1 MIRKISVLSVALLL
15 TACASHPQS
24 APQVAAAAAT
34 GSTATATAQASQ
46 VLRATLKNGLKVVIV
61 KNRLAPVVTTEMNYL
76 VGSNQTP
83 AGFPG
88 TAHALEHTMFRGSP
102 GLSSDQ
108 LMNITSA
115 MGGYANA
122 DTQQTITQYYFTVPA
137 EDLDVALHIASIRM
151 RGLDATEKDWDKE
164 RGAIEQEVAR
174 DLSSPTYL
182 FYQQLLAAMYKGTPY
197 AHDALGT
204 RPSFDKTTAKD
215 LKKFYDTWYAPNNAI
230 LVIVGDVEPQ
240 QALVQ
245 VRKLFADIPARQL
258 PERTPIKLGTVQ
270 TKTLNLPT
278 DLPYGLTLTS
288 FRMPG
293 YQSPDYAAGVILS
306 DVLASQ
312 RGDLYALVPEGK
324 ALYAGF
330 QGNSLPDTG
339 LGFAIGVFP
348 KGGDSA
354 ALTKEIQTRLQQTV
368 QKGVPADLVEA
379 AKKSEIA
386 AFEFQKN
393 SVSGLAN
400 AWSDALALQGRQA
413 PDDLVVALN
422 KVTVA
427 DVNRVAKQYLNQEH
441 AITAILTPESSGKPV
456 ASKGFGGAENF
467 GTGSSKPVP
476 LPEWAGTALSRL
488 SVPKAAT
495 APVVSTL
502 PNGIKLIVQ
511 PEQVSD
517 TVSVYGGIRNQ
528 ADLQTPKDQEGV
540 SSVLNGL
547 FAYGSAN
554 LNRVQ
559 LVTALDDIAASADFG
574 TSFSLKT
581 PAAQFDR
588 GLQILADVEL
598 HPAFPAQAFKV
609 VQMQTARAQAG
620 ELQSPGYLF
629 QRAFQKALLPAGDPV
644 LREATPQ
651 SIMSLKRDDVT
662 RYYQQVLRPDMT
674 SIVVIGKITP
684 AAAKAAV
691 EKYFGAWKAEGAK
704 PDVDLPPV
712 PANKAAKAVVPD
724 KSRVQDEVGLSETVA
739 VNIHSPDR
747 FALELGNEVLS
758 GGLFANRLYQDLR
771 VKSGLVYNVSSDF
784 SLTRTRGQFTVQY
797 GSDPDKV
804 SRASALVV
812 ENLKAMQKAPVTAD
826 ELNRAKA
833 SLLRQIPLRESSIGS
848 IGNSLLKYSMDGL
861 PLDEPQVAARHYLG
875 LGAEDVQAAYRKWLH
890 PADLVQIVLGP
901 NPQ

>member
-1 MIRKISVLSVALLL
+1 MMSMFRKAAVMLLAVMPAFSISF
-15 TACASHPQS
+15 TAS
-24 APQVAAAAAT
+24 AADKPD
-34 GSTATATAQASQ
+34 

-61 KNRLAPVVTTEMNYL
+61 KNTLAPVVTTEMNYL
-76 VGSNQTP
+76 VGSNEAP

-108 LMNITSA
+108 LMNITAA

-122 DTQQTITQYYFTVPA
+122 DTQQTLTQYFFTVPA
-137 EDLDVALHIASIRM
+137 EDLGVALHIASIRM
-151 RGLDATEKDWDKE
+151 RGIDATQKGWEKE

-182 FYQQLLAAMYKGTPY
+182 FYKQLLAAMFKGTPY

-230 LVIVGDVEPQ
+230 LVIVGDVDPK
-240 QALVQ
+240 QALKQ
-245 VRKLFADIPARQL
+245 VETLFADIPAKQL
-258 PERTPIKLGTVQ
+258 PKRTPIKLGKVKAQ
-270 TKTLNLPT
+270 TLTLPT

-293 YQSPDYAAGVILS
+293 YKSPDYAAGVILA
-306 DVLASQ
+306 DVLGSQ
-312 RGDLYALVPEGK
+312 RGNLYALVPEGK

-330 QGNSLPDTG
+330 QGNAMPDAG

-354 ALTKEIQTRLQQTV
+354 ALTKEIQARLQQTV
-368 QKGVPADLVEA
+368 KQGVAADLVA
-379 AKKSEIA
+379 ASKKSEIA
-386 AFEFQKN
+386 SFEFEKN

-400 AWSDALALQGRQA
+400 AWSSALTLQGRQA
-413 PDDLVVALN
+413 PEDLVAALD

-427 DVNRVAKQYLNQEH
+427 DVNRVAKEYLNQDH

-456 ASKGFGGAENF
+456 AGKGFGGAESF
-467 GTGSSKPVP
+467 GSGTSKPVS
-476 LPEWAGTALSRL
+476 LPDWAKTALSRL
-488 SVPKAAT
+488 GVPKAAA
-495 APVVSTL
+495 APVVSVL
-502 PNGIKLIVQ
+502 PNGIKLIVRS
-511 PEQVSD
+511 ENVSD
-517 TVSVYGGIRNQ
+517 TVSVFGEIRNQ
-528 ADLQTPKDQEGV
+528 ADLQQPKGQEGV
-540 SSVLNGL
+540 SGVLNGL
-547 FAYGSAN
+547 FEYGSPD

-581 PAAQFDR
+581 PAAQFTR
-588 GLQILADVEL
+588 GLQLLADVEL
-598 HPAFPAQAFKV
+598 HPALPAQAFKV

-620 ELQSPGYLF
+620 QLQSPGYLF
-629 QRAFQKALLPAGDPV
+629 ERAFDQALLPKGDPA

-651 SIMSLKRDDVT
+651 SIMQLKLDDVQH
-662 RYYQQVLRPDMT
+662 YYQQVFRPDMAT
-674 SIVVIGKITP
+674 IVVIGKITP
-684 AAAKAAV
+684 DEAKAAV
-691 EKYFGAWKAEGAK
+691 AKYFGDWKATGPK
-704 PDVDLPPV
+704 PDVDLPAV
-712 PANKAAKAVVPD
+712 AANKAAKSVVPD
-724 KSRVQDEVGLSETVA
+724 RSRVQDSVGLSEMVG
-739 VNIHSPDR
+739 VNLHSEDR
-747 FALELGNEVLS
+747 FALKLGNEVLS

-771 VKSGLVYNVSSDF
+771 VKSGLVYNVSSSFDL
-784 SLTRTRGQFTVQY
+784 SRTRGQFTVRY

-804 SRASALVV
+804 SQASALVV
-812 ENLKAMQKAPVTAD
+812 KNLVAMQQAPVTED

-833 SLLRQIPLRESSIGS
+833 SLLRQIPLNESSIGS
-848 IGNSLLKYSMDGL
+848 IGNGLLYYATKGL
-861 PLDEPQVAARHYLG
+861 PLDEPQVAAKHYLA
-875 LGAEDVQAAYRKWLH
+875 LSAKDVQAAYKQWLR
-890 PADLVQIVLGP
+890 PADLVQVVQGP

>member
-1 MIRKISVLSVALLL
+1 MKFAIRKAVVLLL
-15 TACASHPQS
+15 TVLPAVLVS
-24 APQVAAAAAT
+24 AAAGAADKPD
-34 GSTATATAQASQ
+34 
-46 VLRATLKNGLKVVIV
+46 VLRATLKNGLRVVIV
-61 KNRLAPVVTTEMNYL
+61 KNTLAPVVTTEVNYL
-76 VGSNQTP
+76 VGSNETP

-108 LMNITSA
+108 LMNITAA

-137 EDLDVALHIASIRM
+137 EDMNLALHIASIRM
-151 RGLDATEKDWDKE
+151 RGIDANEQDWDKE

-182 FYQQLLAAMYKGTPY
+182 FYKQLLAAMFKGTPY

-230 LVIVGDVEPQ
+230 LVIVGDVEPK
-240 QALVQ
+240 QALQQ
-245 VRKLFADIPARQL
+245 VENLFADIPAKQL
-258 PERTPIKLGTVQ
+258 PKRTPIKLGTVKAQ
-270 TKTLNLPT
+270 TLNLPT

-293 YQSPDYAAGVILS
+293 YKDPDYAAGVILA

-312 RGDLYALVPEGK
+312 RGNLYALVPEGK

-330 QGNSLPDTG
+330 QANAMPDAG

-354 ALTKEIQTRLQQTV
+354 ALTREVQNRIQQEVKQ
-368 QKGVPADLVEA
+368 GVPAELVAA

-386 AFEFQKN
+386 SFEFEKN

-400 AWSDALALQGRQA
+400 AWSNALTLQGREA
-413 PDDLVVALN
+413 PDDLVAALG

-427 DVNRVAKQYLNQEH
+427 DVNRVAKEYLNQDH

-456 ASKGFGGAENF
+456 AGKGFGGAESF
-467 GTGSSKPVP
+467 GTGTSKPVP
-476 LPEWAGTALSRL
+476 LPDWAKAALSRL
-488 SVPKAAT
+488 SMPKAAPSPT
-495 APVVSTL
+495 VSIFA
-502 PNGIKLIVQ
+502 NGIKLIVRS
-511 PEQVSD
+511 ENVSD
-517 TVSVYGGIRNQ
+517 TVSVFGGIRTEPDMQ
-528 ADLQTPKDQEGV
+528 QPKGQDGV
-540 SSVLNGL
+540 AGVLNGL
-547 FAYGSAN
+547 FEYGSPD

-574 TSFSLKT
+574 TSFSVRT
-581 PAAQFDR
+581 PAAQFAR
-588 GLQILADVEL
+588 AVQILADVEL
-598 HPAFPAQAFKV
+598 NPSLPAQAFKV

-620 ELQSPGYLF
+620 QLQSPGYLF
-629 QRAFQKALLPAGDPV
+629 ERAFDKALLPAGDPS

-651 SIMSLKRDDVT
+651 SIMKLTLGDVQH
-662 RYYQQVLRPDMT
+662 YYQRTFRPDMT
-674 SIVVIGKITP
+674 TIVVIGKVTP
-684 AAAKAAV
+684 AAARAVV
-691 EKYFGAWKAEGAK
+691 EKYFAGWKAQGPR
-704 PDVDLPPV
+704 PDVDLPAV

-724 KSRVQDEVGLSETVA
+724 KSRVQDSVGLSEMIG
-739 VNIHSPDR
+739 VNLHSEDR
-747 FALELGNEVLS
+747 FALKLGNEVLS

-771 VKSGLVYNVSSDF
+771 VKSGLVYNVSSRFDL
-784 SLTRTRGQFTVQY
+784 SRTRGQFTVRY

-812 ENLKAMQKAPVTAD
+812 KNLKAMQQAPVTAD

-833 SLLRQIPLRESSIGS
+833 SLLRQLPLNESSVGN
-848 IGNSLLKYSMDGL
+848 IGNSLLYYATNGL
-861 PLDEPQVAARHYLG
+861 PLDEPQVAAKHYLK
-875 LGAEDVQAAYRKWLH
+875 LSAKDVQTAYRHWLR
-890 PADLVQIVLGP
+890 PADLVQVVQGP
-901 NPQ
+901 APQ

>member
-1 MIRKISVLSVALLL
+1 MKFKFRKAAVLL
-15 TACASHPQS
+15 TVFISFAAS
-24 APQVAAAAAT
+24 AADKPD
-34 GSTATATAQASQ
+34 

-61 KNRLAPVVTTEMNYL
+61 KNTLAPVVTTEMNYL
-76 VGSNQTP
+76 VGSNETP

-108 LMNITSA
+108 LMNITAA

-122 DTQQTITQYYFTVPA
+122 DTQQTITQYFFTVPA
-137 EDLDVALHIASIRM
+137 EDLGVALHIASIRM
-151 RGLDATEKDWDKE
+151 RGIDATEEDWSKE

-182 FYQQLLAAMYKGTPY
+182 FYKQLLAAMFKGTPY

-204 RPSFDKTTAKD
+204 RPSFDKTKARD
-215 LKKFYDTWYAPNNAI
+215 LKKFYDTWYAPNNAV
-230 LVIVGDVEPQ
+230 LVIVGDVDPK
-240 QALVQ
+240 QALKQ
-245 VRKLFADIPARQL
+245 VETLFADIPAKQL
-258 PERTPIKLGTVQ
+258 PKRTPIRFGTVKPQ
-270 TKTLNLPT
+270 TLKLPT

-293 YQSPDYAAGVILS
+293 YKSPDYAAGVILA
-306 DVLASQ
+306 DVLGSQ
-312 RGDLYALVPEGK
+312 RGNLYALVPEGK

-330 QGNSLPDTG
+330 QGNSMPDAG

-354 ALTKEIQTRLQQTV
+354 ALTKEIQTRLRQAV
-368 QKGVPADLVEA
+368 KAGVPADLVAA

-386 AFEFQKN
+386 SFEFEKN

-400 AWSDALALQGRQA
+400 AWSSALTLQGRQE
-413 PDDLVVALN
+413 PDDLVAALD

-427 DVNRVAKQYLNQEH
+427 DVNRVAKEYLNQDH

-456 ASKGFGGAENF
+456 AGKGFGGAESF
-467 GTGSSKPVP
+467 GSGTSKPVP
-476 LPEWAGTALSRL
+476 LPGWARTALSRL
-488 SVPKAAT
+488 SVPKAAA
-495 APVVSTL
+495 APVVSEL
-502 PNGIKLIVQ
+502 PNGIKLIVRS
-511 PEQVSD
+511 ENVSD
-517 TVSVYGGIRNQ
+517 TVSVFGEIRNQ
-528 ADLQTPKDQEGV
+528 ADMQQPKGQEGV
-540 SSVLNGL
+540 AGVLNGL
-547 FAYGSAN
+547 FEYGSPD

-581 PAAQFDR
+581 PSAQFTR

-598 HPAFPAQAFKV
+598 HPALPAQAFKV
-609 VQMQTARAQAG
+609 VQMQTARSTAG
-620 ELQSPGYLF
+620 QLQSPGYLF
-629 QRAFQKALLPAGDPV
+629 ERAFDQALLPEGDPA

-651 SIMSLKRDDVT
+651 SIMQLKLDDVQH
-662 RYYQQVLRPDMT
+662 YYQQVFRPDMAT
-674 SIVVIGKITP
+674 IVVIGRITP
-684 AAAKAAV
+684 DQARAAV
-691 EKYFGAWKAEGAK
+691 EKYFGGWKADGPK
-704 PDVDLPPV
+704 PAVDLPPV
-712 PANKAAKAVVPD
+712 PANKAAKSVVPD
-724 KSRVQDEVGLSETVA
+724 RSRVQDSVGLSEMVG
-739 VNIHSPDR
+739 VNLHSEDR
-747 FALELGNEVLS
+747 FALKLGNEVLS

-771 VKSGLVYNVSSDF
+771 VKSGLVYNVSSGF
-784 SLTRTRGQFTVQY
+784 ELSRTRGQFTVRY

-812 ENLKAMQKAPVTAD
+812 KNLIAMQQTPVTDD

-833 SLLRQIPLRESSIGS
+833 SLLRQIPLNESSIGS
-848 IGNSLLKYSMDGL
+848 IGSSLLYYATNGL
-861 PLDEPQVAARHYLG
+861 PLDEPQVAARHYLA
-875 LGAEDVQAAYRKWLH
+875 LSARDVQAAYQHWLR
-890 PADLVQIVLGP
+890 PADLVQVVQGP